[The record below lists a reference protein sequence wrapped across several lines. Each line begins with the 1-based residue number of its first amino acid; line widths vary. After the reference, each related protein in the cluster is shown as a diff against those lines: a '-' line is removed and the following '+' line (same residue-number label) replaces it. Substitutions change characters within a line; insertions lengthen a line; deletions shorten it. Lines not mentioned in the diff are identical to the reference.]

1 MKRFVKINEETWIML
16 ASISKVEIR
25 KDKSGCYAIFIQDKE
40 NPDSKIISNYF
51 GSYSECELWLE
62 TLLNREEK

>member
-25 KDKSGCYAIFIQDKE
+25 KDESGYYAIFVQDKE
-40 NPDSKIISNYF
+40 NPDNTIISNYF
-51 GSYSECELWLE
+51 ESCSACELWLE
-62 TLLNREEK
+62 TLLNSD